1 MAIKNPRTDQKLNDE
16 NPLRWT
22 HPLNRSLYFKSTPFY
37 GSSFYGG
44 PTLRDMTFNKRV
56 RNDVTLNG
64 ATWVPPRYSS
74 IRGSL
79 LFVAASSQY
88 ATFAKSFSQ
97 TAYTL
102 IVRFRLNSTP
112 GAETMNLISA
122 DDAGGSNRV
131 FQFRV
136 NTSSKLE
143 GIFFDSIFNPGF
155 VTGTT
160 TLTTGVDYVAHFT
173 VDSSNQTIYL
183 NGKQEATHGASSL
196 SAASMTMYLGR
207 VGSATPSNFLDGE
220 ISSVTVHT
228 VALSAGEVAE
238 SYLEEISSNRQVFN
252 FLHQQIA
259 EPRVPTA
266 KWMACA
272 SATYG
277 TDPFDVVSGTITAD
291 STVTRRGTRSWKLDT
306 TGTATS
312 AAIARSGV
320 CSDSG
325 GCISGRVN
333 FPSVTP
339 AVTVPVLV
347 IANSGGTAVW
357 QLRLKT
363 NSTLDV
369 NPVGG
374 TPVSGTTVIKA
385 NKWYRFSM
393 SWVATSTT
401 VFEIRIFIDGVLEAT
416 AKNSGTLTGVGA
428 SIARFVS
435 NGTAGANWVQYMD
448 EMYVDDRI
456 DLSDTGNIGVT
467 AKLPNANNTNNFNT
481 AVGAAPA
488 NRWTNVNE
496 RPDSTTNGWEE
507 TTVTATQEN
516 YGIESA
522 KQGDYDITNFNLVA
536 RMAWISS
543 KRGTPAATLSAHA
556 NNTGAAVGT
565 TMTLGPIAVTA
576 GQLMV
581 VAFADRVG
589 GGTPTIADN
598 LDGNAWTTLGPTT
611 STVRLT
617 SYYKV
622 ATTTGNLT
630 ATLTFT
636 SSSAKRAGAI
646 GSFTF
651 TSGYVID
658 THPADN
664 TDATTPFDC
673 PSSGVLAQA
682 SEIVFGSRANATTGT
697 LAATAPNLIV
707 DTAATTGGSSTGV
720 GLCYQVVNATT
731 AVAPQ
736 MTGTSA
742 AGVDATFSFKLGTG
756 IGDPKIMNNGTET
769 SVVLTTSNVFYYNIV
784 NDTNYPS
791 NAAVVGMRASGDD
804 ADTFLYEC
812 GVMIAYIEA
821 PSLVMAWRRTTR
833 FFRRFFRCLSDEYMP
848 LLTMGRSQTPE
859 ATRTSSADNPQMT
872 SLSHFEESCSPKVQ
886 KLGILKKRISESIFK
901 NFRRRSQSGQEE
913 VPSRQSAHPPIRV
926 VQCGEQLF
934 GAMTPQLRRRV
945 EQRRSSLKW
954 RGTKEAPHLTC
965 GSLTNDS
972 VLQSDRQA
980 D

>member
-74 IRGSL
+74 TRGAL

-88 ATFAKSFSQ
+88 ATFAKSFSGA
-97 TAYTL
+97 AYTL

-112 GAETMNLISA
+112 GTIMQLISA
-122 DDAGGSNRV
+122 DDGGGANRV

-136 NTSSKLE
+136 NTSSQLE
-143 GIFFDSIFNPGF
+143 GIWFDNTGTAGT

-160 TLTTGVDYVAHFT
+160 TLVTGKDYVGHFC
-173 VDSSNQTIYL
+173 VSSSDRSLYL
-183 NGKQEATHGASSL
+183 NGIQEATHSGGAQT
-196 SAASMTMYLGR
+196 AASMTMYLGKL
-207 VGSATPSNFLDGE
+207 GSGIPSNFLDGE
-220 ISSVTVHT
+220 ISSVTIHT
-228 VALSAGEVAE
+228 AGLSAGEVAE

-259 EPRVPTA
+259 EPRVPTV
-266 KWMACA
+266 KFIACA

-277 TDPFDVVSGTITAD
+277 TEMWDVTTGAVTAD
-291 STVTRRGTRSWKLDT
+291 STVLRRGTRSWNFS
-306 TGTATS
+306 TS
-312 AAIARSGV
+312 SPAASAFVTKQGV
-320 CSDSG
+320 CSDAG
-325 GCISGRVN
+325 GRVSAWVR
-333 FPSVTP
+333 FASVSP
-339 AVTVPVLV
+339 AANSPFVVLV
-347 IANSGGTAVW
+347 NAAGTAIV
-357 QLRLKT
+357 QLALTTGGKLNINPVGATSVNGTTILKT
-363 NSTLDV
+363 NV
-369 NPVGG
+369 
-374 TPVSGTTVIKA
+374 
-385 NKWYRFSM
+385 WYRVTM
-393 SWVATSTT
+393 TWVLTSTT
-401 VFEIRIFIDGVLEAT
+401 VFEVRAYLSGAQEAVS
-416 AKNSGTLTGVGA
+416 KNNGTMTNVSSNGFRL
-428 SIARFVS
+428 VS
-435 NGTAGANWVQYMD
+435 NSAAGANFVMNA
-448 EMYVDDRI
+448 DDAYCDDGI

-536 RMAWISS
+536 RMAWILS
-543 KRGTPAATLSAHA
+543 KRSTPAATLEAHA
-556 NNTGAAVGT
+556 NNTGAATGT

-682 SEIVFGSRANATTGT
+682 SEIVFGARANATTGT

-769 SVVLTTSNVFYYNIV
+769 SVVLTTANAFYYNLV

-791 NAAVVGMRASGDD
+791 NAAVVGMRASGDG

-821 PSLVMAWRRTTR
+821 PSLILAWRRTTR

-848 LLTMGRSQTPE
+848 LLTTGRSQIPE
-859 ATRTSSADNPQMT
+859 VTRTSSADNPQMT
-872 SLSHFEESCSPKVQ
+872 SLSHFEGSCSPKVQ
-886 KLGILKKRISESIFK
+886 RLGTLKKRISESIFK
-901 NFRRRSQSGQEE
+901 NFRRRSQSVQEE
-913 VPSRQSAHPPIRV
+913 VPSQQSAHPPIRV
-926 VQCGEQLF
+926 VQCGERLF
-934 GAMTPQLRRRV
+934 GAMTPQLRQRA

-954 RGTKEAPHLTC
+954 RGTREAHHSTC

-972 VLQSDRQA
+972 VLQSGRQV